1 MLIECLLKGLEMKNI
16 VKLAVKDVLDN
27 YPTLH
32 YNKQS
37 LKEIVIGLFQQ
48 PVSVTKVN
56 QAIEEVLNERKA

>member
-1 MLIECLLKGLEMKNI
+1 MLIECLLKGLEMENI

-27 YPTLH
+27 YPALH

-48 PVSVTKVN
+48 PVSVTKVD

>member
-1 MLIECLLKGLEMKNI
+1 MENV
-16 VKLAVKDVLDN
+16 VKLAIKDVLDN

-48 PVSVTKVN
+48 PVRVIKVD

>member
-1 MLIECLLKGLEMKNI
+1 MENV

-27 YPTLH
+27 YPTLY

-48 PVSVTKVN
+48 PVSVIKVD
-56 QAIEEVLNERKA
+56 QAIEEVLNECKT